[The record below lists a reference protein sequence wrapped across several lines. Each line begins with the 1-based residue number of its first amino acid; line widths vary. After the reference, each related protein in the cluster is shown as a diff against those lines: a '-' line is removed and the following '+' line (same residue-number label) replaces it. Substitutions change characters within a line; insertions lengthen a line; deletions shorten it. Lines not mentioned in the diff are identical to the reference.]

1 MVKESDVSWFKREFG
16 AKINAAVKGTP
27 LTLDHLTAIAL
38 QETGYIWA
46 RLQRK
51 NLSTARILELCVGD
65 TIDGRSAFPKDKAA
79 LLAVT
84 DGDKM
89 FAIARQGL
97 VAVAEHFADTKL
109 GEVAKNPDKFCHGFG
124 IFQYD
129 IQFFLDNPKYFLERQ
144 YANFDIALAR
154 CVEELKRGLKTVG
167 VADKPSLTDEE
178 AAHVAIAYNTGR
190 FNPAKGLKQGHPSD
204 GKFYGESYFEWLQLA
219 HKVPLP
225 AEAPS

>member
-1 MVKESDVSWFKREFG
+1 MVKESDATWFKREFG

-27 LTLDHLTAIAL
+27 LTLDHITAIAL

-51 NLSTARILELCVGD
+51 GLPTARVLELCVGD
-65 TIDGRSAFPKDKAA
+65 TIDDTGGRKAFPKNKAA
-79 LLAVT
+79 LLAEK

-89 FAIARQGL
+89 FAVARQGL
-97 VAVAEHFADTKL
+97 VDVAEHFADTKL

-129 IQFFLDNPKYFLERQ
+129 LQFFQGNPKYFLERQ

-154 CVEELKRGLKTVG
+154 CVEELKRGLKIVG

-178 AAHVAIAYNTGR
+178 AAHVAIAYNTGG

-204 GKFYGESYFEWLQLA
+204 GKFYGESYLDWLKLA
-219 HKVPLP
+219 HK
-225 AEAPS
+225 APSQ

>member
-1 MVKESDVSWFKREFG
+1 MVKESDVTWFKREFG
-16 AKINAAVKGTP
+16 AKITAAVKGTP
-27 LTLDHLTAIAL
+27 LTLDHIAAIAL

-51 NLSTARILELCVGD
+51 GLSTARVLELCVGD
-65 TIDGRSAFPKDKAA
+65 TIDKNRKAFPKNKAA
-79 LLAVT
+79 LLAEK

-97 VAVAEHFADTKL
+97 VEMAEHFADTPL

-129 IQFFLDNPKYFLERQ
+129 LQFFLENPKYFLERQ

-154 CVEELKRGLKTVG
+154 CMGELKRGLQTVG
-167 VADKPSLTDEE
+167 VANKPSLTDEE
-178 AAHVAIAYNTGR
+178 AAHVAIAYNTGG
-190 FNPAKGLKQGHPSD
+190 FNPAKGLKQGHESD
-204 GKFYGESYFEWLQLA
+204 GKFYGESYLEWLKLA
-219 HKVPLP
+219 HKAP
-225 AEAPS
+225 AQ